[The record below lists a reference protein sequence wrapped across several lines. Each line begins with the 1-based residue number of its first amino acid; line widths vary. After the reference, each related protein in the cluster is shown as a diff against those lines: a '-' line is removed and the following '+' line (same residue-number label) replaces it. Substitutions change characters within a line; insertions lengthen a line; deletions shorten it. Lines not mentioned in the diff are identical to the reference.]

1 MAEGVSSSLNEVFL
15 FSIGVGTAFVITSSD
30 NARLVE
36 AEHPATVIA
45 IAIANVVNFLIGDLP
60 FLFFMGELVL
70 GRYCWV
76 LPYAKQSLHLSILRG
91 NY

>member
-1 MAEGVSSSLNEVFL
+1 
-15 FSIGVGTAFVITSSD
+15 
-30 NARLVE
+30 
-36 AEHPATVIA
+36 
-45 IAIANVVNFLIGDLP
+45 VNFLIGDLP

-76 LPYAKQSLHLSILRG
+76 LPYAKQSLHSSILRG